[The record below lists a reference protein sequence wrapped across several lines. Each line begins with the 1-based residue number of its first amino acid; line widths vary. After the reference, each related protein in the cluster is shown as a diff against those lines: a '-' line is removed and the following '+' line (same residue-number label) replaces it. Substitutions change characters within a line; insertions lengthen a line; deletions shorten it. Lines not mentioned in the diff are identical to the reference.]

1 MSVRRADV
9 WRTTMMIETRA
20 EHPSRHPVPAGLNGA
35 FALEQRDI
43 PPVASDASHAVASAR
58 HPARTPRARAG
69 LLALATANPPH
80 TLKQADV
87 AQAVKSIFADAFR
100 ESDRL
105 AGVFASTGIRRRYA
119 ARPLDW
125 YLEPHGWPDRMAV
138 YAEAAA
144 DLYIEVANRA
154 LSDAGCTA
162 ADVDAVVTVSTSGV
176 VAPSLD
182 AVVHERMGY
191 RADVQRL
198 PIFGLGCAGGVS
210 GLAVASRLAEA
221 RPGST
226 VLMVTVELN
235 SLSFRLDR
243 ADKASLVS
251 TALFGDGAAACVVR
265 TGEAGIAEIEG
276 AGEHLWPGT
285 LDVMGWSVD
294 PVGFGVILKRDV
306 PSFAQDNLAPA
317 VRQILGSFDRTPEE
331 VDRFVCHPGGAKV
344 VVAIERAFGLDQGSL
359 DHERGVLADYGN
371 MSAPTVLFILK
382 RAIAAGL
389 PKRAALL
396 SMGPGFT
403 ASCLSLVQPA

>member
-1 MSVRRADV
+1 
-9 WRTTMMIETRA
+9 MIEMRV
-20 EHPSRHPVPAGLNGA
+20 EQPLGNPVPAGFHGA
-35 FALEQRDI
+35 FSLEQHGAPTAMGEAWR
-43 PPVASDASHAVASAR
+43 AAA
-58 HPARTPRARAG
+58 PARQAPRTPGARAG

-80 TLKQADV
+80 TLAQADV
-87 AQAVKSIFADAFR
+87 AQAVQTIFADAFR
-100 ESDRL
+100 DSDRL

-119 ARPLDW
+119 ARPLEW
-125 YLEPHGWPDRMAV
+125 YLTPHGWPERMAV
-138 YAEAAA
+138 YTEAAA
-144 DLYIEVANRA
+144 ALYLEVANRA
-154 LSDAGCTA
+154 LAEAGCA
-162 ADVDAVVTVSTSGV
+162 AGEVDAVVTVSTSGIA
-176 VAPSLD
+176 APSLD
-182 AVVHERMGY
+182 AIVHERMGF
-191 RADVQRL
+191 RTDVQRV

-221 RPGST
+221 RPGAT

-265 TGEAGIAEIEG
+265 AGEAGIAEIEG

-285 LDVMGWSVD
+285 LDIMGWSID

-317 VRQILGSFDRTPEE
+317 VRQILGSFERTLEE

-359 DHERGVLADYGN
+359 DHERSVLADYGN

-403 ASCLSLVQPA
+403 ASCLSLVQPD

>member
-1 MSVRRADV
+1 
-9 WRTTMMIETRA
+9 MMIETRA
-20 EHPSRHPVPAGLNGA
+20 EQPSRHPAPAGFNGA
-35 FALEQRDI
+35 LALEQHSI
-43 PPVASDASHAVASAR
+43 LPVVGDAQYAASSAR
-58 HPARTPRARAG
+58 PAARMPRPRAG

-87 AQAVKSIFADAFR
+87 AQAVQAIFADAFR
-100 ESDRL
+100 DSERL

-119 ARPLDW
+119 AKPLDW
-125 YLEPHGWPDRMAV
+125 YLTPHGWPDRMAV
-138 YAEAAA
+138 YTETAAE
-144 DLYIEVANRA
+144 LYIEVARRA
-154 LSDAGCTA
+154 LAEAGCA
-162 ADVDAVVTVSTSGV
+162 AGDVDAVVTVSTSGIA
-176 VAPSLD
+176 APSLD
-182 AVVHERMGY
+182 AIVHDRMGF
-191 RADVQRL
+191 RTDVQRV

-221 RPGST
+221 RPGAT

-235 SLSFRLDR
+235 SLSFRLVR

-317 VRQILGSFDRTPEE
+317 VRQILGGFNRTPEE

-389 PKRAALL
+389 PKRTALL

>member
-1 MSVRRADV
+1 
-9 WRTTMMIETRA
+9 MIETRV
-20 EHPSRHPVPAGLNGA
+20 EQPVGNPAPAGFPGA
-35 FALEQRDI
+35 FIREQNGY
-43 PPVASDASHAVASAR
+43 PPAIGEARRTAAPAR
-58 HPARTPRARAG
+58 HASQPPRTRAG

-87 AQAVKSIFADAFR
+87 AHAVQSIFADAFR
-100 ESDRL
+100 DSDRL

-125 YLEPHGWPDRMAV
+125 YLEPHGWPERMAV
-138 YAEAAA
+138 YTETAAA
-144 DLYIEVANRA
+144 LYIEVANRA
-154 LSDAGCTA
+154 LAEAGCA
-162 ADVDAVVTVSTSGV
+162 AEDVDAVVTVSTSGIA
-176 VAPSLD
+176 APSLD
-182 AVVHERMGY
+182 AIVHERMGF
-191 RADVQRL
+191 RPDVQRV

-265 TGEAGIAEIEG
+265 AGEAGIAEIEG

-317 VRQILGSFDRTPEE
+317 VRQILSSFDRTPEE

-359 DHERGVLADYGN
+359 DHERAVLADYGN

>member
-1 MSVRRADV
+1 
-9 WRTTMMIETRA
+9 MIETQV
-20 EHPSRHPVPAGLNGA
+20 EQLSGHPASAGFNGA
-35 FALEQRDI
+35 FALERHGV
-43 PPVASDASHAVASAR
+43 PPAMGEARRAVSPAR
-58 HPARTPRARAG
+58 HAARTPRPRAG

-80 TLKQADV
+80 TLQQADV
-87 AQAVKSIFADAFR
+87 AQAVQSIFADAFR
-100 ESDRL
+100 DSDRL

-119 ARPLDW
+119 ARPLAW

-138 YAEAAA
+138 YAETAAE
-144 DLYIEVANRA
+144 LYIEVANRA
-154 LSDAGCTA
+154 LAEAGCA
-162 ADVDAVVTVSTSGV
+162 AGDVDAVVTVSTSGI

-182 AVVHERMGY
+182 AIVHERMGF
-191 RADVQRL
+191 RTDVQRV

-317 VRQILGSFDRTPEE
+317 VREILASFDRTPEE

>member
-1 MSVRRADV
+1 V
-9 WRTTMMIETRA
+9 
-20 EHPSRHPVPAGLNGA
+20 
-35 FALEQRDI
+35 Q
-43 PPVASDASHAVASAR
+43 
-58 HPARTPRARAG
+58 
-69 LLALATANPPH
+69 
-80 TLKQADV
+80 
-87 AQAVKSIFADAFR
+87 SIFADAFR
-100 ESDRL
+100 DSDRL

-119 ARPLDW
+119 ARPLAW

-138 YAEAAA
+138 YAETAA

-154 LSDAGCTA
+154 LAEAGCA
-162 ADVDAVVTVSTSGV
+162 AGDVDAVVTVSTSGI

-182 AVVHERMGY
+182 AIVHERMGF
-191 RADVQRL
+191 RTDVQRV

-265 TGEAGIAEIEG
+265 AGEAGIAEIEG

-317 VRQILGSFDRTPEE
+317 VREILASFDRTPEE